1 MGIMSKIVGGDG
13 QHSTDE
19 YLDLS
24 VEGIEPSRG
33 GAGMSVRIATISERQ
48 DVVDIKDA
56 VYDGDLVIADITRHT
71 TTDETMRH
79 IVESLRQVAEE
90 VDGDIAQKGDDQ
102 IIVAPTDVAVAREK
116 LN

>member
-19 YLDLS
+19 YLDLD
-24 VEGIEPSRG
+24 VDGVEPSRG
-33 GAGMSVRIATISERQ
+33 DAGTSVRIATISERQ
-48 DVVDIKDA
+48 DVIDIKDA

-71 TTDETMRH
+71 TSDETMKR
-79 IVESLRQVAEE
+79 IVDELRQVAEE
-90 VDGDIAQKGDDQ
+90 VDGDIAQKGDEQ
-102 IIVAPTDVAVAREK
+102 IIVTPTDVAVAREK

>member
-1 MGIMSKIVGGDG
+1 MSKIVGGDG

-19 YLDLS
+19 YLDLGA
-24 VEGIEPSRG
+24 EGIEPSRG

-48 DVVDIKDA
+48 DVIDIKDA

-102 IIVAPTDVAVAREK
+102 IIVAPTDVGGAREK